1 MWAGDLEPVNL
12 RGVEDSRVVVVDDN
26 LPSAQLV
33 RALLARAGMQ
43 TVQVITDPRRL
54 LDEYAGLNPD
64 LILLDLHMPGVDGYT
79 VLTELRRRATA
90 ADLPVL
96 VLTADTTREATHRA
110 LALGANDF
118 LTKPLDA
125 GELVLRVRN
134 LLQAR
139 ALHVGLRRRHRWLEA
154 SAQLARE
161 LLSGK
166 CDEPLVRICE
176 LACAASDADLAILTI
191 PKDEIGSD
199 AAPIVRFGDDAVA
212 SDELVSRAF
221 SSKVL
226 RADEPRLL
234 DDLTTACG
242 ETRSG
247 AAATAGAAML
257 VPLVGMDRLL
267 GALLLCRANG
277 KQAFTEVELDLA
289 TGAANQAAMAVEYAQ
304 ARADQERMLVL
315 TDRHRIARD
324 LHDQVIQRLFA
335 TGLRLQQLASRIA
348 PGPVAER
355 LDEQVGDLDD
365 TITEI
370 RSTIFGLRHH
380 MSRGPNRLGERLRRL
395 SAELTEVL
403 GFEPDLHLDQSLDNV
418 PNEVADDLVAAARE
432 AITNIARHADASTAE
447 VLVAVTDT
455 DVILEVLDNGVGIG
469 VAERRSGLT
478 NLCERARRHGGSCS
492 VSNGPSGGTH
502 VAWTAPLATDGPQLS
517 VVSS

>member
-1 MWAGDLEPVNL
+1 
-12 RGVEDSRVVVVDDN
+12 VVVVDDN

-33 RALLARAGMQ
+33 QALLGRAGMH
-43 TVQVITDPRRL
+43 TVRVLTDPRVL
-54 LDEYAGLNPD
+54 LDRYEEMTPD
-64 LILLDLHMPGVDGYT
+64 LVLLDLHMPGVDGYT
-79 VLTELRRRATA
+79 VLTELRDRTTA

-125 GELVLRVRN
+125 AELVLRVRN

-139 ALHVGLRRRHRWLEA
+139 ALHVGLRHRHRWMEA

-166 CDEPLVRICE
+166 CTEPLGRICE
-176 LACAASDADLAILTI
+176 LACTAADADLVVLAI
-191 PKDEIGSD
+191 PKDELMSD
-199 AAPIVRFGDDAVA
+199 ATPEVRFGDDAVA
-212 SDELVSRAF
+212 TDELVMRAF
-221 SSKVL
+221 AAKVI
-226 RADEPRLL
+226 RADEARLL
-234 DDLTTACG
+234 DDLTGACG
-242 ETRSG
+242 EPAAPG
-247 AAATAGAAML
+247 AAGPTMV

-267 GALLLCRANG
+267 GTLVLCRSSG
-277 KQAFTEVELDLA
+277 RPAFTETELDLA
-289 TGAANQAAMAVEYAQ
+289 GGAANQAAMAVEYAQ

-335 TGLRLQQLASRIA
+335 TGLRLQQLASRLA

-380 MSRGPNRLGERLRRL
+380 MSRGPNRLAERLRRL

-403 GFEPDLHLDQSLDNV
+403 GFEPDMHLDQSLDGV
-418 PNEVADDLVAAARE
+418 PNELADDLVAAARE
-432 AITNIARHADASTAE
+432 AMTNIARHASASSAE

-455 DVILEVLDNGVGIG
+455 DVILEVLDDGVGIG
-469 VAERRSGLT
+469 DALRRSGLT

-492 VSNGPSGGTH
+492 VGDGPSGGTH
-502 VAWTAPLATDGPQLS
+502 VAWTAPLAKDDAQLS
-517 VVSS
+517 AVSG